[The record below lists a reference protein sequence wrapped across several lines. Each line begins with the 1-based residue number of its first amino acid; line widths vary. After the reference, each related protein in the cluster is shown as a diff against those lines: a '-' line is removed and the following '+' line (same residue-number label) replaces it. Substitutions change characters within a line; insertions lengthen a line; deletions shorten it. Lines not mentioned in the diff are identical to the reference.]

1 MNVKE
6 KNIETVS
13 FFRVK
18 QCQELAMVP
27 KYTLFPTRLE
37 NDKKIMHNVTLLQN
51 QLGTTLNST
60 VFTTQN
66 IKQLIKLI
74 LKEMIQNFRHQR
86 NIFRF
91 S

>member
-1 MNVKE
+1 MNAKE
-6 KNIETVS
+6 KNIETVR

-18 QCQELAMVP
+18 QHQDLAMVP
-27 KYTLFPTRLE
+27 KYTLFPTRLQI
-37 NDKKIMHNVTLLQN
+37 DKKIMHNVTLLQN

-66 IKQLIKLI
+66 IKQPIKLI

-86 NIFRF
+86 NIFQF